1 MTHKVDD
8 TLRDD
13 GRREISQITGREVN
27 KVIPEHFKTD
37 YPKSS
42 EADLIDI
49 KIEQAK

>member
-1 MTHKVDD
+1 MDSIREATAITLFCNIGKVNN
-8 TLRDD
+8 TKALKFFNS
-13 GRREISQITGREVN
+13 I
-27 KVIPEHFKTD
+27 KTD

>member
-1 MTHKVDD
+1 MQP
-8 TLRDD
+8 
-13 GRREISQITGREVN
+13 EISETKIAGQKNLYGIKYKKALKFFN
-27 KVIPEHFKTD
+27 SIKTD